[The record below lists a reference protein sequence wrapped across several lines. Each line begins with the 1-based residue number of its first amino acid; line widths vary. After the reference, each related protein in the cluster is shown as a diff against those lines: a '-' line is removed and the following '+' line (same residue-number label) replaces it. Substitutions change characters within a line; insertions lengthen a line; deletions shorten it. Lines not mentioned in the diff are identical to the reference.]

1 MIISAWALAIA
12 VAMAGSQLK
21 RRAAYNYCL
30 VVAGIE
36 CIFMPFGTVLG
47 VLTLIVLMR
56 PSVKAL
62 FGEPPSSAASS

>member
-1 MIISAWALAIA
+1 MDDDTRQLDLLAIFH
-12 VAMAGSQLK
+12 
-21 RRAAYNYCL
+21 Y

-47 VLTLIVLMR
+47 VLTLLVLMR

-62 FGEPPSSAASS
+62 FDEPPSSGR